1 MTEYLLNLADAAT
14 QYDPYPSYQEMR
26 DLGPVLWNPLM
37 SAWMVW
43 RYDDVMEILRDP
55 ETFSSAAIRERA
67 RQQAALRG
75 ETYVDNFGAPVMLN
89 SDPPDHERY
98 RNVVAR
104 AFTPRAVASQEPALR
119 RLARDLLKPLEETGA
134 CEVVATL
141 SSPLPILA
149 IATMLGVQQRD
160 VEAFRRWSDDFV
172 TVGDFPTEAEHRRS
186 REASSALR
194 SYFEEEISR
203 RSERSDDGEDLL
215 SRLIEANEGGVLSDG
230 ELLASC
236 VLLLVAGN
244 ETTTNLITN
253 MALQLDRHPEQRDRI
268 SENPSLIPGAVE
280 ETLRFDGPVHWT
292 FRSANRDVEVSGQPV
307 RAGDMVLVLV
317 AAANR
322 DPARFA
328 DPDTFDITRGATH
341 HFGFGHGIHFC
352 LGSTLARLEARV
364 AFEALLRAAPG
375 YRVARDGAPLQYT
388 RSNLRSPRSLTIERQ

>member
-1 MTEYLLNLADAAT
+1 MTEYLLNLFDAAT
-14 QYDPYPSYQEMR
+14 QHDPYPSYQEMR
-26 DLGPVLWNPLM
+26 DLGSVLWNPLM

-55 ETFSSAAIRERA
+55 GTFSSAAMRERA

-104 AFTPRAVASQEPALR
+104 AFTPRAVAAQEPALR
-119 RLARDLLKPLEETGA
+119 RLARDLLEPLEETGA

-149 IATMLGVQQRD
+149 IATMLGVQHRD

-172 TVGDFPTEAEHRRS
+172 TVGDFPTEEEQRRS

-203 RSERSDDGEDLL
+203 RSERSEDSDDLL
-215 SRLIEANEGGVLSDG
+215 SRLVEANEGGVLSDA

-253 MALQLDRHPEQRDRI
+253 MTLQLDRHPEQRDRL
-268 SENPSLIPGAVE
+268 EEDPSLIPGAVE

-307 RAGDMVLVLV
+307 RAGDMILVLV

-352 LGSTLARLEARV
+352 LGATLARLEAKV
-364 AFEALLRAAPG
+364 AFEALLRAAPS